1 MKVLSIDSEY
11 IELLIMDMDND
22 DLNNK
27 IILEDK
33 FRKIFLK
40 LKDLYDIN
48 ITGYYSID
56 IYISMYLGAIVTIK
70 KIIWNIL
77 IFF

>member
-33 FRKIFLK
+33 FEKYF
-40 LKDLYDIN
+40 
-48 ITGYYSID
+48 
-56 IYISMYLGAIVTIK
+56 
-70 KIIWNIL
+70 
-77 IFF
+77 

>member
-33 FRKIFLK
+33 FENIFKIKRF
-40 LKDLYDIN
+40 I
-48 ITGYYSID
+48 
-56 IYISMYLGAIVTIK
+56 
-70 KIIWNIL
+70 
-77 IFF
+77 